1 MEINRLENVADSVH
15 DEALRRLFEHEKDAI
30 AIIKCKEML
39 DLLELATD
47 ACEDVANALESIVVK
62 HG

>member
-1 MEINRLENVADSVH
+1 MH
-15 DEALRRLFEHEKDAI
+15 DEALRRLFELEKDAI
-30 AIIKCKEML
+30 TIIKCKEML

-47 ACEDVANALESIVVK
+47 ACEDVANALESVVVK